1 MRKVAIISAKR
12 TAIGSFGGVFKD
24 ISAVELGAH
33 VLREMLAETKLPPHE
48 ICEVI
53 IGNVL
58 GAGLGQNVA
67 RQIAIKSGLCAETP
81 AFTINKVCGSGMKAV
96 GLGADMIRLGEADVV
111 VAGGVENMSQ
121 SPYLLKDARWG
132 AKMGDK
138 SLTDIMISDGLTDIF
153 NGYHMGMTAENL
165 AEKYNLSREEQDL
178 FATQSQNKA
187 EKAMEAGKFIDEI
200 VRIVIPQR
208 KGDPVVIDKDEYP
221 KKGQTVEGLA
231 KLRPAF
237 KNDGTVTAGNA
248 SGINDGAA
256 LLILMSEEKA
266 NQLGLTPLAYIEGCA
281 SAGVDPAVMGY
292 GPVPAI
298 KKLLTKSSWL
308 INEIELAELNEAFA
322 AQSLAVLKGIEQ
334 EIGVIDP
341 DIINVN
347 GGAISLGHPIGAS
360 GARIIVTLLH
370 EMKRRKVKKGLAAL
384 CIGGGMGIASIY
396 RMN

>member
-248 SGINDGAA
+248 SGINDG
-256 LLILMSEEKA
+256 
-266 NQLGLTPLAYIEGCA
+266 
-281 SAGVDPAVMGY
+281 
-292 GPVPAI
+292 
-298 KKLLTKSSWL
+298 
-308 INEIELAELNEAFA
+308 
-322 AQSLAVLKGIEQ
+322 
-334 EIGVIDP
+334 
-341 DIINVN
+341 
-347 GGAISLGHPIGAS
+347 
-360 GARIIVTLLH
+360 
-370 EMKRRKVKKGLAAL
+370 
-384 CIGGGMGIASIY
+384 
-396 RMN
+396 